1 MSAANRRGMR
11 VPGGRLRGHAARLAA
26 VAALGLALGTLL
38 TPLLAPA
45 AHAVDGPQRPPAVPP
60 VTSPLTPG
68 AGTTAFAPARTFAE
82 ATPGAPP
89 VRISAIAPQ
98 ITRPGSTLSV
108 TAVVQNTTDE
118 AMKDVRVVLGVHRF
132 RLQSLDDVVAWSDLP
147 VDGVLGSPV
156 RTVELDEALP
166 SGSSTTVTLT
176 VDAAELQ
183 LLELPDTWGP
193 RGLSVS
199 FIAAGTLVDV
209 ERSFVLWQSTDE
221 VPQLRLSVLAPL
233 VGVPSDEGATATLAQ
248 ARAVRANPSTT
259 PSPSAS
265 ASPAQGDQTPA
276 GAGADAGAESADAR
290 SGTPPGP
297 ETPTSALD
305 ALLTPEGRLGR
316 VVVATAAFPAVS
328 WAIDPAVVDA
338 AAASGSDAGAAWV
351 ERVRG
356 AVLGRDLFALGW
368 QDPDPSA
375 LTGDGTELQV
385 RASELSGRLGPEL
398 LGTTPRTD
406 LAWPVPGTLSSEVA
420 TGLVEAGSTIVVAGP
435 DDLAPS
441 RPGTSTPGTRVE
453 LSTPAGSLTALV
465 PDAAITSQLVDPR
478 GRTHATQAQWLLAL
492 TAVVAHEDL
501 TTSRHVLA
509 ALPRDWAP
517 DTQATA
523 SQLRALSIAPWIALT
538 PVSTVLGAGD
548 APDVERLALPL
559 LVRDGAALDGDRVE
573 ELLDIKERIELFA
586 PVVTGA
592 DSLLDRSVRAVL
604 APTSIAWRADT
615 EGRAAL
621 VETVSALAELRTGGL
636 SVIPGSDINL
646 VSSTG
651 AVPVTVRNELDEE
664 ATVDVELRPDSAKL
678 VAAGA
683 VRVVVPA
690 RSEQSV
696 WVPVESVANGVVH
709 VEVHLL
715 SPDGKPV
722 ARSIGVDITVSAE
735 WENVATAVVAAG
747 LALLLTLGIVRT
759 VRRGRTTTRATAA
772 EAAAAIAEDEGELPP
787 TDTEGAIDLVDVA
800 VLNQP
805 DDDEPDTQPVPDA
818 PDEPDGPEGPDGPGE
833 PDEPGGPDG
842 PAGRVGPMPEP
853 APGPER

>member
-1 MSAANRRGMR
+1 MSAPVRRR
-11 VPGGRLRGHAARLAA
+11 VHDPRIRLRSRAARVAA
-26 VAALGLALGTLL
+26 RIASGLALGLALGALL
-38 TPLLAPA
+38 TPA
-45 AHAVDGPQRPPAVPP
+45 AHAVDGPQRPPVVPP
-60 VTSPLTPG
+60 VTSPLTQRAG
-68 AGTTAFAPARTFAE
+68 ASTFVPSRTVAE

-108 TAVVQNTTDE
+108 TAVIQNTTDE
-118 AMKDVRVVLGVHRF
+118 PMEDVRVVLGVHRF

-156 RTVELDEALP
+156 KTVELDEELP
-166 SGSSTTVTLT
+166 SGSSSTVTLT
-176 VDAAELQ
+176 VDAAALQ

-199 FIAAGTLVDV
+199 FVAAGELVDV

-233 VGVPSDEGATATLAQ
+233 VGVPSDEGATETLAQ
-248 ARAVRANPSTT
+248 ARAVRENPSPT
-259 PSPSAS
+259 PV
-265 ASPAQGDQTPA
+265 SPAGPTEGTQAPA
-276 GAGADAGAESADAR
+276 ADATGAQSATET
-290 SGTPPGP
+290 SGTPPDP
-297 ETPTSALD
+297 ENPGNTLD
-305 ALLTPEGRLGR
+305 ALVTPEGRLGR

-338 AAASGSDAGAAWV
+338 AAASGTAAGAAWV

-375 LTGDGTELQV
+375 LTGDGTELQI
-385 RASELSGRLGPEL
+385 RASELSARLGPEL

-420 TGLVEAGSTIVVAGP
+420 TGLVEAGSRIVVAGP
-435 DDLAPS
+435 DDLPPS
-441 RPGTSTPGTRVE
+441 RPGTSTPGTRVD
-453 LSTPAGSLTALV
+453 LTTPAGSLTALV

-559 LVRDGAALDGDRVE
+559 LVRDSAALAGDRVE
-573 ELLDIKERIELFA
+573 ELLDVKERVELFA

-592 DSLLDRSVRAVL
+592 DGLLDRSVRAVL

-621 VETVSALAELRTGGL
+621 VDTVSALAELRTGGL

-722 ARSIGVDITVSAE
+722 AQSIGVDITVSAE
-735 WENVATAVVAAG
+735 WENVATAVVAAA

-772 EAAAAIAEDEGELPP
+772 EAAAAIAEDEGKLPP
-787 TDTEGAIDLVDVA
+787 TDTEDAIDLVEAA

-805 DDDEPDTQPVPDA
+805 DDDEPDTPPA
-818 PDEPDGPEGPDGPGE
+818 PDPAPDPS
-833 PDEPGGPDG
+833 
-842 PAGRVGPMPEP
+842 
-853 APGPER
+853 PGPER

>member
-1 MSAANRRGMR
+1 MSAPVRRR
-11 VPGGRLRGHAARLAA
+11 VHDPRIRLRSRAARVAA
-26 VAALGLALGTLL
+26 RIASGLALGLALGALL
-38 TPLLAPA
+38 TPA
-45 AHAVDGPQRPPAVPP
+45 AHAVDGPQRPPVVPP
-60 VTSPLTPG
+60 VTSPLTQRAG
-68 AGTTAFAPARTFAE
+68 ASTFVPSRTVAE

-108 TAVVQNTTDE
+108 TAVIQNTTDE
-118 AMKDVRVVLGVHRF
+118 PMEDVRVVLGVHRF

-156 RTVELDEALP
+156 KTVELDEELP
-166 SGSSTTVTLT
+166 SGSSSTVTLT
-176 VDAAELQ
+176 VDAAALQ

-199 FIAAGTLVDV
+199 FVAAGELVDV

-233 VGVPSDEGATATLAQ
+233 VGVPSDEGATETLAQ
-248 ARAVRANPSTT
+248 ARAVRENPSPT
-259 PSPSAS
+259 PV
-265 ASPAQGDQTPA
+265 SPAGPTEGTQAPA
-276 GAGADAGAESADAR
+276 ADATGAQSATET
-290 SGTPPGP
+290 SGTPPDP
-297 ETPTSALD
+297 ENPGNTLD
-305 ALLTPEGRLGR
+305 ALVTPEGRLGR

-338 AAASGSDAGAAWV
+338 AAASGTAAGAAWV

-375 LTGDGTELQV
+375 LTGDGTELQI
-385 RASELSGRLGPEL
+385 RASELSARLGPEL

-420 TGLVEAGSTIVVAGP
+420 TGLVEAGSRIVVAGP
-435 DDLAPS
+435 DDLPPS
-441 RPGTSTPGTRVE
+441 RPGTSTPGTRVD
-453 LSTPAGSLTALV
+453 LTTPAGSLTALV

-559 LVRDGAALDGDRVE
+559 LVRDSAALDGDRVE
-573 ELLDIKERIELFA
+573 ELLDVKERVELFA

-592 DSLLDRSVRAVL
+592 DGLLDRSVRAVL

-621 VETVSALAELRTGGL
+621 VDTVSALAELRTGGL

-722 ARSIGVDITVSAE
+722 AQSIGVDITVSAE
-735 WENVATAVVAAG
+735 WENVATAVVAAA

-772 EAAAAIAEDEGELPP
+772 EAAAAIAEDEGKLPP
-787 TDTEGAIDLVDVA
+787 TDTEDAIDLVEAA

-805 DDDEPDTQPVPDA
+805 DDDEPDTPPA
-818 PDEPDGPEGPDGPGE
+818 PDPAPDPS
-833 PDEPGGPDG
+833 
-842 PAGRVGPMPEP
+842 
-853 APGPER
+853 PGPER

>member
-1 MSAANRRGMR
+1 MSAPVRRR
-11 VPGGRLRGHAARLAA
+11 VHDPRIRLRSRAARVAA
-26 VAALGLALGTLL
+26 RIASGLALGLALGALL
-38 TPLLAPA
+38 TPA
-45 AHAVDGPQRPPAVPP
+45 AHAVDGPQRPPVVPP
-60 VTSPLTPG
+60 VTSPLTQRAG
-68 AGTTAFAPARTFAE
+68 ASTFVPSRTVAE

-108 TAVVQNTTDE
+108 TAVIQNTTDE
-118 AMKDVRVVLGVHRF
+118 PMEDVRVVLGVHRF

-156 RTVELDEALP
+156 KTVELDEELP
-166 SGSSTTVTLT
+166 SGSSSTVTLT
-176 VDAAELQ
+176 VDAAALQ

-199 FIAAGTLVDV
+199 FVAAGELVDV

-233 VGVPSDEGATATLAQ
+233 VGVPSDEGATETLAQ
-248 ARAVRANPSTT
+248 ARAVRENPSPT
-259 PSPSAS
+259 PV
-265 ASPAQGDQTPA
+265 SPAGPTEGTQAPA
-276 GAGADAGAESADAR
+276 ADATGAQSATET
-290 SGTPPGP
+290 SGTPPDP
-297 ETPTSALD
+297 ENPGNTLD
-305 ALLTPEGRLGR
+305 ALVTPEGRLGR

-338 AAASGSDAGAAWV
+338 AAASGTAAGAAWV

-375 LTGDGTELQV
+375 LTGDGTELQI
-385 RASELSGRLGPEL
+385 RASELSARLGPEL

-420 TGLVEAGSTIVVAGP
+420 TGLVEAGSRIVVAGP
-435 DDLAPS
+435 DDLPPS
-441 RPGTSTPGTRVE
+441 RPGTSTPGTRVD
-453 LSTPAGSLTALV
+453 LTTPAGSLTALV

-538 PVSTVLGAGD
+538 TVSTVLGAGD

-559 LVRDGAALDGDRVE
+559 LVRDSAALDGDRVE
-573 ELLDIKERIELFA
+573 ELLDVKERVELFA

-592 DSLLDRSVRAVL
+592 DGLLDRSVRAVL

-621 VETVSALAELRTGGL
+621 VDTVSALAELRTGGL

-722 ARSIGVDITVSAE
+722 AQSIGVDITVSAE
-735 WENVATAVVAAG
+735 WENVATAVVAAA

-772 EAAAAIAEDEGELPP
+772 EAAAAIAEDEGKLPP
-787 TDTEGAIDLVDVA
+787 TDTEDAIDLVEAA

-805 DDDEPDTQPVPDA
+805 DDDEPDTPPA
-818 PDEPDGPEGPDGPGE
+818 PDPAPDPS
-833 PDEPGGPDG
+833 
-842 PAGRVGPMPEP
+842 
-853 APGPER
+853 PGPER